1 MVSSKRIEWVDIA
14 KGIAILL
21 MVIGHEV
28 PSGLLYV
35 FIYLFFSHAT
45 IFHSFGLYISKDEN
59 MASSWSEK

>member
-1 MVSSKRIEWVDIA
+1 MVGKKRIEWVDIA

-35 FIYLFFSHAT
+35 FIFFSHAT
-45 IFHSFGLYISKDEN
+45 IFYYFGLYISKDEN
-59 MASSWSEK
+59 MESNYSEK